1 MNSLSKYGISPT
13 DSATSLLHTGL
24 SVLKNE
30 EFFVQAKALLQDLQ
44 LPVEEEI
51 LPHLEKY
58 DGRWHP
64 SGFMVYAL
72 GTHPQLGDLRLHI
85 WPQNLRRRLL
95 KGREKMGDIYDGDIH
110 NHAWDITSITMTHY
124 RDNLYKVERVADS
137 DIDDAEFHAKGFF
150 RIFNVSY
157 QENARQSLVTNGV
170 VVSANVI
177 ETRET
182 QRGDILNTMH
192 TTVFHAPI
200 IADDMFG
207 CTLVFDSIR
216 MTPDGPDILIGGSTD
231 PIYDTRRPVSA
242 EDAILVKN
250 QYRDLKIRQSD

>member
-1 MNSLSKYGISPT
+1 MNSLSQYGISPT

-24 SVLKNE
+24 SVLRNE
-30 EFFVQAKALLQDLQ
+30 EFFAQAKELLQKLY
-44 LPVEEEI
+44 LPVEDEI
-51 LPHLEKY
+51 IPHLDDY

-72 GTHPQLGDLRLHI
+72 GTHPQLGNLRLHI

-124 RDNLYKVERVADS
+124 RDNLYKVERVGDS
-137 DIDDAEFHAKGFF
+137 GMDDAEFDAKGLF

-157 QENARQSLVTNGV
+157 QENARQSLVTNGAV
-170 VVSANVI
+170 ASATVI
-177 ETRET
+177 EARET
-182 QRGDILNTMH
+182 QRGDILNTAH
-192 TTVFHAPI
+192 TTVFHSPV
-200 IADDMFG
+200 IADDLFG

-216 MTPDGPDILIGGSTD
+216 MTPGGPDILIGGSTD
-231 PIYDTRRPVSA
+231 PIYDTRRPVSV
-242 EDAILVKN
+242 EDATLAKN
-250 QYRDLKIRQSD
+250 QYYNLKNRRSD